1 MSAFFWTCL
10 AVACAANAPCD
21 LVTEKWEILD
31 AWEIGPVWAGH
42 PVGFF
47 LLTVP
52 PYQYVAFY
60 DAERQLVVGQ
70 RKLDESP
77 FRFKKLPTSVGW
89 DSHNSIVMA
98 VDKRGYLHVSGNM
111 HVTPLIYFR
120 MTRPHDLE
128 SLIPIHKMVGE
139 NEDRVTYPH
148 FIITPNGDLVF
159 YYRDGAS
166 GRGRQLFNVYDAES
180 QSWRRLLPVPLL
192 DGGEEMSAYPSG
204 PILGPDGM
212 WHLCWMWRDTP
223 DCSTN
228 HDISYARSRD
238 LVHWETVDGSP
249 LNLPIT
255 PATPGVIVDPV
266 PIKLGLIN
274 VGHHVGFD
282 SQRRPIVTYH
292 KYDQAG
298 RSQIYNARWE
308 NDRWVIYQTSNWEYR
323 WEFSGGGSIGAEIA
337 AGPVQIAKAGYLVQ
351 KFSHSQYGSGTWV
364 LDEKTLRPI
373 DTCLH
378 TVRLP
383 AEIMRRESEFPG
395 MEVRLAWDS
404 GKPPAEES
412 YLLKW
417 ETLPP
422 NRDRP
427 RPGPLPPPSTLRL
440 YHLRRMP

>member
-1 MSAFFWTCL
+1 MSTIFCTFL
-10 AVACAANAPCD
+10 ALVYAANAPCD
-21 LVTEKWEILD
+21 IVTEKWEILD
-31 AWEIGPVWAGH
+31 ACEIGSVWAGH

-47 LLTVP
+47 LLTVS

-60 DAERQLVVGQ
+60 DADRQMVVGQ
-70 RKLDESP
+70 RKLDESH

-89 DSHNSIVMA
+89 DSHNSIALA
-98 VDKRGYLHVSGNM
+98 VDKRGCLHVSGNM

-120 MTRPHDLE
+120 MTAPHNLE
-128 SLIPIHKMVGE
+128 SLIPVHRMVGV
-139 NEDRVTYPH
+139 NEDRVTYPR
-148 FIITPNGDLVF
+148 FISTPEGDLVF

-166 GRGRQLFNVYDAES
+166 GRGRQLFNIYDVES

-192 DGGEEMSAYPSG
+192 DGGEQMSAYPSG
-204 PILGPDGM
+204 PILGPDGL

-238 LVHWETVDGSP
+238 LVHWETVDGTP
-249 LNLPIT
+249 LTPPIT
-255 PATPGVIVDPV
+255 AATPGVIVDPV
-266 PIKLGLIN
+266 PVKLGLIN

-282 SQRRPIVTYH
+282 TQHRPIVTYH
-292 KYDQAG
+292 KYDQSG

-308 NDRWVIYQTSNWEYR
+308 KDRWVIYQTSNWEYR
-323 WEFSGGGSIGAEIA
+323 WEFSGGGSIGIEISP
-337 AGPVQIAKAGYLVQ
+337 GPVRIAQAGYLVQ
-351 KFSHSQYGSGTWV
+351 TFKHSQYGSGTWV
-364 LDEKTLRPI
+364 LDEETLRPI
-373 DTCLH
+373 DTCRH
-378 TVRLP
+378 AIRLP
-383 AEIMRRESEFPG
+383 GEITRRESEFPG
-395 MEVRLAWDS
+395 MEVRFAWDS
-404 GKPPAEES
+404 GEPPGKES

-440 YHLRRMP
+440 YHLRRVP